1 LIPALRVIEQLQGCC
16 VGRGGGRFEYDEE
29 AALRSRGQRR
39 ATAVQLGVL
48 RGFVPPIPMNPNI
61 AVVVPVLATV
71 RMDATLC
78 VP

>member
-1 LIPALRVIEQLQGCC
+1 MKKLHFAPAASDVPQL
-16 VGRGGGRFEYDEE
+16 FSWENS
-29 AALRSRGQRR
+29 A
-39 ATAVQLGVL
+39 
-48 RGFVPPIPMNPNI
+48 GFVPPIPMNPNI